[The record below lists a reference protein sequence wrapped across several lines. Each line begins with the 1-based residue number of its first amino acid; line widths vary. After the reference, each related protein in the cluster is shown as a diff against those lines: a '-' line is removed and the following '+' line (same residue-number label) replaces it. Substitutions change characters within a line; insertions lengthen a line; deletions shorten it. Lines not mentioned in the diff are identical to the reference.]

1 MLVKRTARGH
11 RGDLYLNIYSACHF
25 VNSGMHE
32 AVMLKIYSTNTVRLV
47 ASRDSINVLKISQYL
62 YSPHVQIGR
71 NLIVSDVLFYTENF
85 EKLATF
91 DYDTD
96 NN

>member
-1 MLVKRTARGH
+1 
-11 RGDLYLNIYSACHF
+11 
-25 VNSGMHE
+25 
-32 AVMLKIYSTNTVRLV
+32 MLKIDSTHTVQLV
-47 ASRDSINVLKISQYL
+47 ASRDSFKHVLKISQYL
-62 YSPHVQIGR
+62 YSPHVQIIGR

-85 EKLATF
+85 EKLVTF